1 MNTSDQNY
9 DPVTEEQASLW
20 AARLEGSSL
29 SAADRAALDAWL
41 AEKPVH
47 RVLLSDYCQFSADL
61 EQLLPSMVAT
71 GSVTM
76 PAPEKPAR
84 QWNLAWIAGGAL
96 GAAAAVALTF
106 VIWSNHR
113 FENIATSV
121 AQRQSITLE
130 DGTRVDL
137 NARTRLQ
144 VQKGGAERHVRLIDG
159 EAFFTVAKDK
169 TRPFTV
175 ETPAGSVRSSR

>member
-61 EQLLPSMVAT
+61 EQLLPSLVAA
-71 GSVTM
+71 GRVM
-76 PAPEKPAR
+76 EK
-84 QWNLAWIAGGAL
+84 NLPW
-96 GAAAAVALTF
+96 
-106 VIWSNHR
+106 
-113 FENIATSV
+113 
-121 AQRQSITLE
+121 
-130 DGTRVDL
+130 
-137 NARTRLQ
+137 
-144 VQKGGAERHVRLIDG
+144 
-159 EAFFTVAKDK
+159 
-169 TRPFTV
+169 TRPMVSQSSTW
-175 ETPAGSVRSSR
+175 VRNMRVR